1 MSSKVKQHYV
11 PQFYLRNFSL
21 DETSIN
27 CFDKVNV
34 KSYSQKIRNVAQE
47 KYFYEFEALYLEDDF
62 ASLETEVSKYINNL
76 VRNKKYKVLNNLK
89 QRSKLALFMAAQL
102 IRTLERRQLVELQVK
117 ALKNHF
123 IESGVMNDTLSSF
136 FDKFLQDDSIK
147 ESHLK
152 LIQEMLPHLVER
164 FFFKKWVLLIDKT
177 DVGFFTSDNPIVMYN
192 GHNLEGL
199 DNENNYIFLP
209 LSPQVCIC
217 LLDPSNYKNFKAK
230 IQYSGEEITRNILKA
245 NIYKIT
251 HEKEIDCINA
261 LQARYSTRHIF
272 SQSNDFDKI
281 KKLICVGKVLSG
293 EDIVKLK
300 SSTSHVA
307 GSEYIFKMEEY
318 PFYHNNKYSS

>member
-11 PQFYLRNFSL
+11 PQFYLRNFSM
-21 DETSIN
+21 DKTSIY

-34 KSYSQKIRNVAQE
+34 RSYSQSIKNVAQK
-47 KYFYEFEALYLEDDF
+47 KYFYELESLYLEDDF
-62 ASLETEVSKYINNL
+62 ASLESEVSKYINII
-76 VRNKKYKVLNNLK
+76 VRNKKYKALNNLK

-102 IRTLERRQLVELQVK
+102 IRTLERRQLIELQVG

-123 IESGVMNDTLSSF
+123 IETGVMDDILSSF
-136 FDKFLQDDSIK
+136 FDNFLQDDSIK

-152 LIQEMLPHLVER
+152 LIQEMLPLLVKS

-177 DVGFFTSDNPIVMYN
+177 DVGFLTSDNPIVMYN
-192 GHNLEGL
+192 AYNLEGL
-199 DNENNYIFLP
+199 DNENNHVFFP

-217 LLDPSNYKNFKAK
+217 LLDPSNYKNFKVKA
-230 IQYSGEEITRNILKA
+230 QYSDEEINLNILKA
-245 NIYKIT
+245 DTYKIT
-251 HEKEIDCINA
+251 NEKEVDCINA
-261 LQARYSTRHIF
+261 LQAKYSTRHIF

-281 KKLICVGKVLSG
+281 KKLIDVGEVLSG

-307 GSEYIFKMEEY
+307 GNEYLFKIEEY
-318 PFYHNNKYSS
+318 PHYHNNV